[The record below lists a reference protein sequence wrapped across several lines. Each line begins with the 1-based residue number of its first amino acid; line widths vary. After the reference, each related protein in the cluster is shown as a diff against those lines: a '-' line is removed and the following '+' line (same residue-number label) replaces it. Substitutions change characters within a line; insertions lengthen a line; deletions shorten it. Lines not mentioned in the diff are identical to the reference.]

1 MKGFVGSGLQLKAAD
16 ICKFGIY
23 QSLNCAVI
31 EKRQGFVYQKISS
44 KENISSRI
52 ICIRNIE
59 FYVIYIIR
67 FHVPIFIQSGI
78 FMIMGMDTAGCRAY
92 NRNHIVRDAVVAPS
106 SIIFSS
112 AEELA
117 REVMP
122 ILCVPHGVRNL
133 SFFLFW
139 RIFIQ
144 MEIFFFITYNY
155 IKHIA
160 SRNRPTYNTVLFI

>member
-1 MKGFVGSGLQLKAAD
+1 MLDHILLYPNS
-16 ICKFGIY
+16 FGY
-23 QSLNCAVI
+23 
-31 EKRQGFVYQKISS
+31 E
-44 KENISSRI
+44 
-52 ICIRNIE
+52 
-59 FYVIYIIR
+59 
-67 FHVPIFIQSGI
+67 
-78 FMIMGMDTAGCRAY
+78 MGMDTAGCRAY

-144 MEIFFFITYNY
+144 MEIPI
-155 IKHIA
+155 
-160 SRNRPTYNTVLFI
+160 

>member
-44 KENISSRI
+44 KENIPSRI
-52 ICIRNIE
+52 ICVRNIE

-78 FMIMGMDTAGCRAY
+78 FMIIQVVLFKQLLISQQFCIIDLHTITVRVLIR
-92 NRNHIVRDAVVAPS
+92 RNKIVVANWNKITRLINFVRDLIRKMICLLYTSDAAD
-106 SIIFSS
+106 
-112 AEELA
+112 E
-117 REVMP
+117 
-122 ILCVPHGVRNL
+122 
-133 SFFLFW
+133 
-139 RIFIQ
+139 
-144 MEIFFFITYNY
+144 
-155 IKHIA
+155 
-160 SRNRPTYNTVLFI
+160 

>member
-44 KENISSRI
+44 KENIPSRI

-78 FMIMGMDTAGCRAY
+78 FMIIQVVLFKQLLISQQFCIIDLHTITVRVLIR
-92 NRNHIVRDAVVAPS
+92 RNKIVVANWNKITRLINFVRDLIRKMIGMV
-106 SIIFSS
+106 
-112 AEELA
+112 
-117 REVMP
+117 
-122 ILCVPHGVRNL
+122 
-133 SFFLFW
+133 
-139 RIFIQ
+139 
-144 MEIFFFITYNY
+144 
-155 IKHIA
+155 K
-160 SRNRPTYNTVLFI
+160 SRHPGGQTDETRKN

>member
-1 MKGFVGSGLQLKAAD
+1 MLDHILLYPNS
-16 ICKFGIY
+16 FGY
-23 QSLNCAVI
+23 
-31 EKRQGFVYQKISS
+31 E
-44 KENISSRI
+44 
-52 ICIRNIE
+52 
-59 FYVIYIIR
+59 
-67 FHVPIFIQSGI
+67 
-78 FMIMGMDTAGCRAY
+78 MGMDTAGCRAY
-92 NRNHIVRDAVVAPS
+92 NRNHIVRDAVAAPS

>member
-1 MKGFVGSGLQLKAAD
+1 MIKTLAKAQQQERV
-16 ICKFGIY
+16 KFRVPRSVQDAIP
-23 QSLNCAVI
+23 I
-31 EKRQGFVYQKISS
+31 R
-44 KENISSRI
+44 RI
-52 ICIRNIE
+52 W
-59 FYVIYIIR
+59 
-67 FHVPIFIQSGI
+67 SDGI
-78 FMIMGMDTAGCRAY
+78 FLCGNILLYPNSFGYEMGMDTAGCRAY